1 MDKIPPARPFRRP
14 RILQEA
20 SGSYNIL
27 AWIRRKARRRQP
39 PACMLEDGLFF
50 QEGAH
55 HEQGARFV
63 KDGTVILNGE
73 SLTLEDV
80 RAVRDQLCT
89 GGCVAAGHERGGAF
103 AGRGGQTGRLGGGG
117 VRVDHRLRLAAGYS
131 DRAGARPTIAAE
143 SDPQPQ
149 RGVGKPAT
157 QEVVRAMLLLR
168 ANTLAKGYSGVRPLI
183 IERLAQMLNRR
194 ASIRSFP
201 CKARLGPAAT
211 WHRSRISCWC

>member
-1 MDKIPPARPFRRP
+1 MT
-14 RILQEA
+14 
-20 SGSYNIL
+20 
-27 AWIRRKARRRQP
+27 
-39 PACMLEDGLFF
+39 
-50 QEGAH
+50 
-55 HEQGARFV
+55 
-63 KDGTVILNGE
+63 DGTVILNGE

-80 RAVRDQLCT
+80 RAVAISFAP
-89 GGCVAAGHERGGAF
+89 VAVSSQAMKGVAF

-143 SDPQPQ
+143 SDPQPRTAASANRQ
-149 RGVGKPAT
+149 RR
-157 QEVVRAMLLLR
+157 VVRAMLLLR

-183 IERLAQMLNRR
+183 IERLAQMLNRH
-194 ASIRSFP
+194 AIRSFP